1 MLWSETLTPGP
12 QLEPVI
18 VSLDHPCAWPLGYRG
33 SAQVSR
39 LEFPAPSA
47 NDLSMWPA
55 DQLALREAQIYFFP
69 EDGMDRAAHAS
80 GILQMRA
87 ALKTHAEHCWFPLE
101 DTQVFCASSTSTSTH
116 PAC

>member
-1 MLWSETLTPGP
+1 
-12 QLEPVI
+12 
-18 VSLDHPCAWPLGYRG
+18 
-33 SAQVSR
+33 
-39 LEFPAPSA
+39 
-47 NDLSMWPA
+47 MWPA

-101 DTQVFCASSTSTSTH
+101 DTQVFCGKLDVDFYPPSMLKSEGRARTRAGNRVLGASVCLPTRLSMICPGIEHGISGSGGRRLIH
-116 PAC
+116 